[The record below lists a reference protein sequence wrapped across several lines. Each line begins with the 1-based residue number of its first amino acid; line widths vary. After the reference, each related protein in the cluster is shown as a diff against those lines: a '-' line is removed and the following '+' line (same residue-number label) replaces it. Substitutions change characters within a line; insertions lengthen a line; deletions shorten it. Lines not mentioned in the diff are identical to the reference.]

1 MATFSTRDKTEF
13 FLGDLD
19 VYIDDDV
26 NPSAYT
32 RAEKPVGYT
41 AEFAE
46 FLAGIPQALVR
57 KDLVRFGLIVTVEP
71 MQWTGKWMQLARG
84 GELVTSDPDWD
95 RLYYGEETE
104 EAPVHK
110 FTFQGKL
117 RNGNTVRLI
126 IPQGKAT
133 DYGELTTGGTDYVGL
148 PMGVEAQ
155 IDESE
160 SNVKRNLAYWEFQKT
175 SS

>member
-1 MATFSTRDKTEF
+1 MSTFSTRDKEEF

-26 NPSAYT
+26 TPSAYT
-32 RAEKPVGYT
+32 RAEKPIGYT

-84 GELVTSDPDWD
+84 GELVTADPDWD
-95 RLYYGEETE
+95 VIHYGEETE
-104 EAPVHK
+104 EAPIHQ
-110 FTFQGKL
+110 FTFRGTL
-117 RNGNTVRLI
+117 RNGNTVELI

-133 DYGELTTGGTDYVGL
+133 DYGEITTGGTDFIGL
-148 PMGVEAQ
+148 PMGIEAQ
-155 IDESE
+155 LDESE
-160 SNVKRNLAYWEFQKT
+160 PNVKRNLARWRFQKT
-175 SS
+175 TS